1 VQKTLDGQ
9 YINLEI
15 PNGVNYFKKYFNLFS
30 SSKNLH
36 GPNPIG
42 TKNCF

>member
-15 PNGVNYFKKYFNLFS
+15 PNGTNYFKKYFNLFS
-30 SSKNLH
+30 SSKIFH
-36 GPNPIG
+36 GLNPIG
-42 TKNCF
+42 TENCF